1 MLNIALVG
9 FGYWGPNVARNLYN
23 HSEVNFSYICDKKED
38 RLEKAKSIYIKQVK
52 YVPDYAIILNDRN
65 VDCVALAVETSA
77 HFELAKQA
85 IEAGKH
91 IYIEKPF
98 TSTVVEAVALK
109 TIAEREKKI
118 IHIDHIMMYHPYVQ
132 KIKELYDSGDIGD
145 VIYFDASRMNLGQVK
160 EDVNAMWDL
169 AIHDLSIL
177 DYLFNPGWPNVIN
190 AIGHKSINISEVT
203 TFLLLRYDNLIA
215 NIKSNWL
222 SPIKERKLIIAG
234 TKRMIVYDDVSM
246 VEKLKIYDS
255 GLVSKLDNSDYN
267 TYVVKT
273 RTGDILSPDIK
284 SSDALYNSLSHF
296 VECVNAGKQS
306 LSSPDQGIRL
316 LKILEAADRRLKQED
331 E

>member
-1 MLNIALVG
+1 MLNVALVG

-23 HSEVNFSYICDKKED
+23 HPGVNFSYVCDKKED
-38 RLEKAKSIYIKQVK
+38 RLEKAKSIYIEQIK
-52 YVPDYAIILNDRN
+52 YVSDYNIVLNDKN
-65 VDCVALAVETSA
+65 VDAIALAVETSV

-85 IEAGKH
+85 LEAGKH
-91 IYIEKPF
+91 IYVEKPF
-98 TSTVVEAVALK
+98 TATVNEAIALK
-109 TIAEREKKI
+109 AAAEKKKKI
-118 IHIDHIMMYHPYVQ
+118 IHIDHIMMYHSYIQ

-145 VIYFDASRMNLGQVK
+145 VVYFDASRMNLGQVK

-190 AIGHKSINISEVT
+190 AVGHKSINKSEVT
-203 TFLLLRYDNLIA
+203 TFLLLKYGNLIT

-234 TKRMIVYDDVSM
+234 TKKMLVYDDVSM
-246 VEKLKIYDS
+246 VEKLKIYNC
-255 GLVSKLDNSDYN
+255 GLISKLDNSDYN

-284 SSDALYNSLSHF
+284 GSDALYNSIDHF
-296 VECVNAGKQS
+296 VECINSGKQS
-306 LSSPDQGIRL
+306 LSNPDQGIRL
-316 LKILEAADRRLKQED
+316 LKILEEADKQLR
-331 E
+331 